1 MKVSRIFAIF
11 GTNQFCMTV
20 TKQIEARINQLPEGT
35 LIFIDDFLDVF
46 EYENARKA
54 LQRVYGSGE
63 IMRLGRGMYYKP
75 KESELLGILKPSAEQ
90 IAEAIAKR
98 DKARIIPTG
107 SYAQYR
113 LGLTTQ
119 IPMNVV
125 YLTDGSPRK
134 VQVGNQKITFKK
146 TSPKNLSVEHNL
158 TSLIIQAMREFGE
171 GKVAPEHLNQITEV
185 IKNSNESTM
194 IRENIRYAPAWI
206 KKHIFNI
213 INSIDHE

>member
-1 MKVSRIFAIF
+1 
-11 GTNQFCMTV
+11 MTI
-20 TKQIEARINQLPEGT
+20 TKQVEAKINQLPEGS

-46 EYENARKA
+46 DYEIARKA
-54 LQRVYGSGE
+54 LQRVYGSE
-63 IMRLGRGMYYKP
+63 KIMRLGRGIYYKP
-75 KESELLGILKPSAEQ
+75 KESELIGIIKPSAEQ

-171 GKVAPEHLNQITEV
+171 GNVAPEHLNRITEI
-185 IKNSNESTM
+185 IKKSNETEM

-206 KKHIFNI
+206 KKHVLKILNSFN
-213 INSIDHE
+213 HE

>member
-1 MKVSRIFAIF
+1 
-11 GTNQFCMTV
+11 MTI
-20 TKQIEARINQLPEGT
+20 TKQVEARINQLPEGS

-46 EYENARKA
+46 DYENARKA
-54 LQRVYGSGE
+54 LQRVYSSGK

-75 KESELLGILKPSAEQ
+75 KKSELLGIIKPSSEQ

-134 VQVGNQKITFKK
+134 VQVGNQTITFKK

-171 GKVAPEHLNQITEV
+171 GKVATEHLNQIAEV
-185 IKNSNESTM
+185 IKRSNESNM

-213 INSIDHE
+213 INFIDHE

>member
-1 MKVSRIFAIF
+1 
-11 GTNQFCMTV
+11 MTI
-20 TKQIEARINQLPEGT
+20 TKQVDAKVNQLPEGS

-46 EYENARKA
+46 EYEITRKA
-54 LQRVYGSGE
+54 LQRLHGSGK
-63 IMRLGRGMYYKP
+63 IMRLGRGIYFKP
-75 KESELLGILKPSAEQ
+75 KVSELLGIIKPSAEQ

-146 TSPKNLSVEHNL
+146 TSPKNLSVKHPL

-171 GKVAPEHLNQITEV
+171 GNVKPEHLRK
-185 IKNSNESTM
+185 IKEIIKKSNESNM
-194 IRENIRYAPAWI
+194 VRENVRYAPAWI
-206 KKHIFNI
+206 QKLILNVLKVLDN
-213 INSIDHE
+213 E

>member
-1 MKVSRIFAIF
+1 
-11 GTNQFCMTV
+11 MTI
-20 TKQIEARINQLPEGT
+20 TKQVEAKINQLPEGS

-46 EYENARKA
+46 EYEIARKA
-54 LQRVYGSGE
+54 LQRVYGSKK
-63 IMRLGRGMYYKP
+63 IMRLGRGIYYKP

-134 VQVGNQKITFKK
+134 VLVGNQKISFKK
-146 TSPKNLSVEHNL
+146 TSPKNLTVEHSL

-171 GKVAPEHLNQITEV
+171 GNVGPEHLNQITEI
-185 IKNSNESTM
+185 IKKSNESNM
-194 IRENIRYAPAWI
+194 VRENIRYAPAWI
-206 KKHIFNI
+206 QKHMINI
-213 INSIDHE
+213 LNSIDHE